1 MKASTFSNRKTTL
14 ILMFVLIGFI
24 FLMRLFYLQII
35 DDSSVLYA
43 NRNALRYIVQHP
55 ARGIIYDRNGKLMTY
70 NEATYDLMVV
80 PNQVTQLDTADL
92 CKILALTPQEVRDRL
107 DKAVKY
113 SKLSSSIFEKQISNE
128 MYGYLEEKL
137 YKFPG
142 FYVQSR
148 TLRKYPTPAAAHML
162 GYVGEVN
169 DDIIKNNPYYKPG
182 DYIGVS
188 GIEKSYEDIL
198 RGIKGVRVSMVDVHN
213 REKGSFRN
221 GIYDTVAQAG
231 SSLWSSIDLE
241 LQEYGEKLMR
251 GKKGSI
257 VAIEPTTGEILAI
270 VSSPTYDPN
279 LLVGRVRAIN

>member
-107 DKAVKY
+107 DKAIKY

-128 MYGYLEEKL
+128 M
-137 YKFPG
+137 
-142 FYVQSR
+142 
-148 TLRKYPTPAAAHML
+148 
-162 GYVGEVN
+162 
-169 DDIIKNNPYYKPG
+169 
-182 DYIGVS
+182 
-188 GIEKSYEDIL
+188 
-198 RGIKGVRVSMVDVHN
+198 
-213 REKGSFRN
+213 
-221 GIYDTVAQAG
+221 
-231 SSLWSSIDLE
+231 
-241 LQEYGEKLMR
+241 
-251 GKKGSI
+251 
-257 VAIEPTTGEILAI
+257 
-270 VSSPTYDPN
+270 
-279 LLVGRVRAIN
+279 